1 MAGMLYLT
9 DILELIINSLDQ
21 RSFPEHNLVILKH
34 QGVLHRPF
42 FRRVMRWTPSMKSC
56 SKRSFEIYPLSPKS
70 LPKIRLWKPIYFKG
84 ALSSTLPGV
93 RRKPEQF
100 SLVLNDQ
107 VEFESIEPPKRA
119 FPFPGKFLEGFMLLF
134 SFEMAAS
141 DGSRIDKRYARTLP
155 QSLHF

>member
-1 MAGMLYLT
+1 MDSVNEELFEEVFR
-9 DILELIINSLDQ
+9 DIAAVSEELS
-21 RSFPEHNLVILKH
+21 E
-34 QGVLHRPF
+34 
-42 FRRVMRWTPSMKSC
+42 
-56 SKRSFEIYPLSPKS
+56 
-70 LPKIRLWKPIYFKG
+70 IRLWKSMCFKG

-100 SLVLNDQ
+100 SLVINDQ

-134 SFEMAAS
+134 SFDMAAS
-141 DGSRIDKRYARTLP
+141 DGSRIDKRYAGTLP